1 MYSNLLLAIPIDKG
15 SMAEGFFTE
24 EAKKFMVSRAY
35 FSRLL
40 RFLKISNVSMLYYNS
55 MMLKPSDNSAIPPS

>member
-40 RFLKISNVSMLYYNS
+40 RFLKISNVLCYITT
-55 MMLKPSDNSAIPPS
+55 A